1 MKKRILSAVILL
13 PLLLAILLAAP
24 KLCTAILFGAMAAIA
39 AYELLHTA
47 GLAKNSRMVI
57 YSMISA
63 FLVSLWSYFGCSHKL
78 ALVGILVLTAALFGE
93 MLAAHAK
100 IAFQQA
106 ACCLAAGL
114 LLPYPLTSLVRI
126 DVLPSGR
133 HLILIPFVLAMMS
146 DTGAYFVGRA
156 CGRHK
161 LAPVV
166 SPHKTVEGAVGGVVF
181 AVLGMMIY
189 CLVLQKVFGFR
200 VFYGWGVLYGVLGA
214 LAGMMGDLSFSI
226 IKRQNGI
233 KDYGNLIPGHGGIL
247 DRFDSMML
255 VGPLTEALLLL
266 IPVAV

>member
-39 AYELLHTA
+39 AHELLHTA

-100 IAFQQA
+100 IAFQQV

-114 LLPYPLTSLVRI
+114 LLPYLLTSLVRI

-189 CLVLQKVFGFR
+189 CLVLQKVFSFR

-214 LAGMMGDLSFSI
+214 LAGMMGDLSFSV